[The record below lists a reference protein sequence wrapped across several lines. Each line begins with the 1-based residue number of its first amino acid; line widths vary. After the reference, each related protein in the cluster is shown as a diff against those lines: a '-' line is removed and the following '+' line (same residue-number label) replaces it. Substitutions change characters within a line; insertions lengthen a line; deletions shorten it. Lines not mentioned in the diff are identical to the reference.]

1 MSDFF
6 NFVKE
11 IKIPSKKEIEH
22 TIASFS
28 KKELVVFVTILS
40 ILILSAVAIL
50 QIINSNYQVETPSK
64 GGSFSE
70 GIVGTPRFVN
80 PVLASSDA
88 DKDIT
93 ALIYSGL
100 MRKKSDGTIVPDLA
114 EKYTI
119 SPNGLVYSFVL
130 KNNIYFHDKKPIT
143 TKDIDFTIKKINN
156 PIIKSPEKS
165 FWDGVETKVIDEK
178 NIQFMLSKPYAPFLE
193 NTTLG
198 ILPSHLWGEGSDDEF
213 SFSDLNIHA
222 IGSGPY
228 KITKVANKSSGIVDY
243 YILQSFSKYIGGQP
257 FINKIS
263 FYFYPNEKEALK
275 ALSGGKID
283 QLSAINPTEAHNF
296 NKNIIRT
303 ASLPRIFGLFF
314 NSNQSPL
321 FADKKVI
328 EAFNQAIN
336 KDRIIETIL
345 SGYGTKIDSPIPP
358 KNITHTINDKN
369 NKERAISI
377 LEKDGWVKNASGFM
391 EKKGISAQAG
401 KKGNI
406 KLQFSL
412 STAEIPELSKTA
424 ELIKEDL
431 ESIGAKV
438 DLKIFEI
445 GNLNQDII
453 SPRKYEA
460 LLFGQVITSESDLFA
475 FWHSSQKNDPG
486 LNIAL
491 YSNKNVDTLLETA
504 TITLNPVDRDNKYAK
519 FEQQIKNDIPAIFI
533 YSQQFIYAVS
543 KKINGISL
551 NSITNSSERF
561 LNITE
566 WYIETD
572 SVWKFF
578 IKNKNY

>member
-6 NFVKE
+6 NFIKE
-11 IKIPSKKEIEH
+11 IKIPSKKEIER
-22 TIASFS
+22 TISTFS
-28 KKELVVFVTILS
+28 KKEWIVFITIIVVMVMST
-40 ILILSAVAIL
+40 VVML
-50 QIINSNYQVETPSK
+50 QILNSKYQTVTPSR

-100 MRKKSDGTIVPDLA
+100 MRKKSDGSIVPDLA
-114 EKYTI
+114 ENYTV
-119 SPNGLVYSFVL
+119 SANGLVYTFVL
-130 KNNIYFHDKKPIT
+130 KTDIYFHDKKPIT

-165 FWDGVETKVIDEK
+165 FWDGVDTKVIDEK
-178 NIQFMLSKPYAPFLE
+178 TVQFILSKPYAPFLE

-198 ILPSHLWGEGSDDEF
+198 IMPSHLWGESSDDEF

-222 IGSGPY
+222 VGSGPY
-228 KITKVANKSSGIVDY
+228 KIKKVTNKSSGIVDY
-243 YILQSFSKYIGGQP
+243 YTLETFNKYIGKRP
-257 FINKIS
+257 YINKIK

-275 ALSGGKID
+275 ALTNGKID
-283 QLSAINPTEAHNF
+283 QLGSISSTEAVNL
-296 NKNIIRT
+296 KNNTIKT
-303 ASLPRIFGLFF
+303 ASLPRVFGLFF
-314 NSNQSPL
+314 NANQSPI
-321 FADKKVI
+321 FTDKKVI
-328 EAFNQAIN
+328 EAFNKAID
-336 KDRIIETIL
+336 KERIIETVL
-345 SGYGTKIDSPIPP
+345 SGYGNTIDGPIPP
-358 KNITHTINDKN
+358 KNITKTDN
-369 NKERAISI
+369 NKANRDLAIEI
-377 LEKDGWVKNASGFM
+377 LKKDGWTKNASGFM
-391 EKKGISAQAG
+391 EKKGPS

-431 ESIGAKV
+431 ESIGVKV

-453 SPRKYEA
+453 RPRKYEA
-460 LLFGQVITSESDLFA
+460 LLFGQVITTESDLFA

-491 YSNKNVDTLLETA
+491 YSNKNVDNLLETA
-504 TITLNPVDRDNKYAK
+504 ITTLSPSDRKEKYNK

-533 YSQQFIYAVS
+533 YSPQFIYAIS
-543 KKINGISL
+543 KKINGITFDSV
-551 NSITNSSERF
+551 IKSSERF
-561 LNITE
+561 LDITD

-572 SVWKFF
+572 SVWNIF
-578 IKNKNY
+578 IKK